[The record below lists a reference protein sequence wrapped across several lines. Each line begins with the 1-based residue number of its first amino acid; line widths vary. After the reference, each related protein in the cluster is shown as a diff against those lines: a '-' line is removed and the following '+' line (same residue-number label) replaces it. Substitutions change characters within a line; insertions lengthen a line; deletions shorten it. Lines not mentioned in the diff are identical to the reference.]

1 MTKSVEVEKR
11 DPGISWLLG
20 SDSPSVR
27 YWALRDLLGMPE
39 NDPGVVGVRKRIA
52 SWAPIEGLLKEQHAD
67 GYWAEPED
75 VYWPK
80 WKATVWPLILLA
92 EMGVPGE
99 LPAVKRGCDYFLR
112 MMDSQD
118 RSWPPPNYPENDS
131 QGQWPAYRS
140 VWEPCVTG
148 NMARTLTV
156 FGSGD
161 DRRVRE
167 MFEWLVKYQL
177 PDGGWNCEPGPW
189 QKEVFH
195 SSFMSTIE
203 PLWAF
208 SALPSQKWPKGGKEV
223 VERACEFLL
232 MHRLYKSDKTGR
244 VVHEWWTNLH
254 FPLFYFYDILHGLR
268 VLTSLGYRSD
278 ERMSDAVKLLLSK
291 RLPDGTWPL
300 EASFVETPKRNLV
313 KDSTTGQ
320 WSVVKGEKVTDVPH
334 VYSSLGFVGQPNL
347 WVTLNALRV
356 LKGRE

>member
-1 MTKSVEVEKR
+1 MLFETLERRPERDPEVE
-11 DPGISWLLG
+11 
-20 SDSPSVR
+20 
-27 YWALRDLLGMPE
+27 ALRKTIPSWPPIAALL
-39 NDPGVVGVRKRIA
+39 R
-52 SWAPIEGLLKEQHAD
+52 EQHAD

-99 LPAVKRGCDYFLR
+99 LPAVNRGCQYFLR
-112 MMDSQD
+112 LMNSQD
-118 RSWPPPNYPENDS
+118 HSWPPVYSEND
-131 QGQWPAYRS
+131 PRTYRS

-148 NMARTLTV
+148 NMARTLTI
-156 FGSGD
+156 FGFSD
-161 DRRVRE
+161 DHRVRD

-208 SALPSQKWPKGGKEV
+208 SELPAQKWPKGGKKA
-223 VERACEFLL
+223 VERACEFMLT
-232 MHRLYKSDKTGR
+232 HRLYKSDKTGQIT
-244 VVHEWWTNLH
+244 HDWWTSLH

-268 VLTSLGYRSD
+268 VLTSLGHGTD
-278 ERMSDAVKLLLSK
+278 ERIHDAVELLQSK
-291 RLPDGTWPL
+291 RLPEGQWPL
-300 EASFVETPKRNLV
+300 EASFTQTPKRNLV
-313 KDSTTGQ
+313 KDSATGQ
-320 WSVVKGEKVTDVPH
+320 WSSVKGEKVTEVPPI
-334 VYSSLGFVGQPNL
+334 YSNLGSIGDANP

-356 LKGRE
+356 LKATGE